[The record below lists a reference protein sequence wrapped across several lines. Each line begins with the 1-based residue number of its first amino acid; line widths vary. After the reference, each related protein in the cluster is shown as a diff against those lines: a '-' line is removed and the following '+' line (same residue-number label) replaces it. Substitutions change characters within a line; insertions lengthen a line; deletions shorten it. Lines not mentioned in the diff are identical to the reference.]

1 MASDHQETR
10 PLRIAIRR
18 ELGLEKPAVFEASAS
33 RSLSWAIYCQR
44 SKADFTCRMAAVHAS
59 VSNHFNSERH
69 IYSRQYFKPNSAA
82 ALAEWRLLCSA

>member
-18 ELGLEKPAVFEASAS
+18 ELGLEKPPVFEASAS

-44 SKADFTCRMAAVHAS
+44 SKAYFTYRMAAV
-59 VSNHFNSERH
+59 
-69 IYSRQYFKPNSAA
+69 SRVLNAIPPPL
-82 ALAEWRLLCSA
+82 ALTETDVGPS